1 MSDKRARISRRR
13 AAANE
18 QGAQPAATVTAPRL
32 SRRKRS
38 RTAGPS
44 SGERA
49 QTSVS
54 SEHART
60 SGSGEHART
69 RLSGEHAR
77 TPEPISLEVAAQILA
92 EREERPRLALDDV
105 AQRVRGRSRK
115 RGMSLDQVAAQLAP
129 EVPAPVASTASHVD
143 FVLPSRPIAMELIAG
158 RGHYER
164 VIAAVSK
171 AHTSVWI
178 ATANAKELLVD
189 PVHVGIARRRSRDY
203 VSILSVLDGLA
214 ERGVELRMLHAELPS
229 GPFREELQQHPT
241 LLSQLALR
249 RCPRVHMKCVII
261 DGALIYLGS
270 ANWTGA
276 GLGAKGSGKRNFE
289 LGFMT
294 DDSQLLDQ
302 VQGIYDHLW
311 TGGECEACKLREDC
325 PGPLIELQVRPL
337 APSKSP
343 TKPARNKLPGR
354 SQIKRRRGSRLI

>member
-1 MSDKRARISRRR
+1 MSEQRARTSRRKR
-13 AAANE
+13 VAE
-18 QGAQPAATVTAPRL
+18 EGALDASALSAQLSRRQQSPETAPRL
-32 SRRKRS
+32 SRRKRARS
-38 RTAGPS
+38 DAPR
-44 SGERA
+44 
-49 QTSVS
+49 TSVS
-54 SEHART
+54 
-60 SGSGEHART
+60 GEHGRT
-69 RLSGEHAR
+69 
-77 TPEPISLEVAAQILA
+77 EPISLEVAARVIA
-92 EREERPRLALDDV
+92 EREDRAALALSEV
-105 AQRVRGRSRK
+105 ATKVGGRSRK
-115 RGMSLDQVAAQLAP
+115 RGLSLDQVAAQLAP
-129 EVPAPVASTASHVD
+129 EVPAPVASATSHVD

-164 VIAAVSK
+164 VIAAVAK

-189 PVHVGIARRRSRDY
+189 PAHVGSVRPRRGIRRRDY
-203 VSILSVLDGLA
+203 ISILSVLDELA

-229 GPFREELQQHPT
+229 GPFREELQRHPA

-249 RCPRVHMKCVII
+249 RCPRIHMKCVII

-311 TGGECEACKLREDC
+311 NGGECDACKLREDC
-325 PGPLIELQVRPL
+325 PGPLIELRVRPL
-337 APSKSP
+337 TP
-343 TKPARNKLPGR
+343 TKALRKTLPARSK
-354 SQIKRRRGSRLI
+354 IKRRRAPRLI